1 MNMFAADALG
11 AEVLLRCWVRE
22 ARIPVPTGGPM
33 RLQFPAT
40 GVTVEVDVDAWSA
53 VGWHR
58 FGPAYPVALPT
69 FSRKTGSPKNKA
81 LPRPDGE
88 EIADDSAWTADSWL
102 PPAAPPPLDAPTIAA
117 MIAREAGGGAHAV
130 ADLVGRV
137 VDSTR
142 RLAEHLACGTVQ
154 GETRFLWAEKALVAG
169 HPFHP
174 APKSREGLTD
184 LEADTYSPEL
194 TGAFPLHWWRVD
206 PAIASHDSAEADSAP
221 LLVRKLLGGDLPEGA
236 TPNSILLPVH
246 PWQARDLHTRPEIR
260 ALLENGMLQDLGPHG
275 KPWYA
280 TSSVRT
286 VYRPDAPYML
296 KLPLALRITNS
307 KRENLRKE
315 LLRGVEVRRM
325 LDHGL
330 AKAIHAA
337 HPGFAIVGD
346 PAWLA
351 AETGG
356 TGLDVMLRE
365 NPFGPMDR
373 VYCVAAFADLGYGP
387 SRNGH
392 LRENLLAD
400 VIVGS
405 ADRTNTRPADAVIA
419 WFTRYLEAV
428 VLPILWLDAEH
439 GITLEAHQ
447 QNTLVVLDPSGVP
460 EGGRYRDNQ
469 GYYFRESAVGH
480 LAGFAPNPGE
490 ASDSVVPD
498 AIVDERLTYYVG
510 VNNLIGMVGALGATA
525 LVDERLLLRRA
536 REVLARFASGRQA
549 LGRPHRPTEALL
561 ESATLP
567 CKANLLTRVA
577 GLDELVGPLETQ
589 SVYVPIPNPLAVP

>member
-1 MNMFAADALG
+1 MNTFAADALS
-11 AEVLLRCWVRE
+11 AETLLRCWVRE
-22 ARIPVPTGGPM
+22 SRIPVPTGGPM
-33 RLQFPAT
+33 RLTFPAT
-40 GVTVEVDVDAWSA
+40 GVIVEVDVDAWSA

-58 FGPAYPVALPT
+58 FGPAYPLALPIAN
-69 FSRKTGSPKNKA
+69 RKAGTPKNKGFA
-81 LPRPDGE
+81 RPEGDEIGE
-88 EIADDSAWTADSWL
+88 DSAWNPASWL
-102 PPAAPPPLDAPTIAA
+102 PQTPPPPLDAATLAA
-117 MIAREAGGGAHAV
+117 LIAREAGGGSHAV
-130 ADLVGRV
+130 AELVAGV
-137 VDSTR
+137 VDSTKR
-142 RLAEHLACGTVQ
+142 IAHHLSHGTSQ

-174 APKSREGLTD
+174 VPKAREGLTED
-184 LEADTYSPEL
+184 EAVKYSPEL
-194 TGAFPLHWWRVD
+194 DGSFQLHWWSVD
-206 PAIASHDSAEADSAP
+206 PAITSHDSAEADSAP
-221 LLVRKLLGGDLPEGA
+221 LLVAKLLGGDMPPGTSSSKYLIPA
-236 TPNSILLPVH
+236 H
-246 PWQARDLHTRPEIR
+246 PWQSRELKERPEIKE
-260 ALLENGMLQDLGPHG
+260 LIDKGMLADLGPHG
-275 KPWYA
+275 RPWHA
-280 TSSVRT
+280 TSSLRT

-325 LDHGL
+325 LDAGL
-330 AKAIHAA
+330 AKAMNTA
-337 HPGFAIVGD
+337 HPGFGIISD

-351 AETGG
+351 AETGAP
-356 TGLDVMLRE
+356 GLDVMLRE

-405 ADRTNTRPADAVIA
+405 AERTGVRPAEAVLT

-428 VLPILWLDAEH
+428 VLPILWLDSEH

-447 QNTLVVLDPSGVP
+447 QNTLVVLDPHGLP

-469 GYYFRESAVGH
+469 GYYFRESAVEA
-480 LAGFAPNPGE
+480 LARFADKPGE
-490 ASDSVVPD
+490 ASDSVVAD
-498 AIVDERLTYYVG
+498 AVVDERLTYYVG
-510 VNNLIGMVGALGATA
+510 VNNLLGMVGALGATA
-525 LVDERLLLRRA
+525 LIDERHLLRRA
-536 REVLARFASGRQA
+536 RDVLGRFAAQRRTAGA
-549 LGRPHRPTEALL
+549 PHAVTEALL
-561 ESATLP
+561 DSPTLP

-589 SVYVPIPNPLAVP
+589 SVYVMVPNPLAVP